1 MLSCY
6 NIQCLRSDLF
16 QEQAKY
22 NELKKMEGKWQACQ
36 SELEA
41 LKVKYLLQSELG
53 GFYYNISVTI
63 LYYIMFYQFSVRR
76 IS

>member
-1 MLSCY
+1 M
-6 NIQCLRSDLF
+6 QCLRSDLF

-22 NELKKMEGKWQACQ
+22 NELKKMEGKWQVCQ

-53 GFYYNISVTI
+53 GLVHNIYSYYNNV
-63 LYYIMFYQFSVRR
+63 IMYQSCVRR

>member
-1 MLSCY
+1 M
-6 NIQCLRSDLF
+6 QCLRSDLF

-22 NELKKMEGKWQACQ
+22 NELKKMEGKWQVCQ

-53 GFYYNISVTI
+53 GLVHNISI
-63 LYYIMFYQFSVRR
+63 AIIIML
-76 IS
+76 

>member
-1 MLSCY
+1 MTDNDHSATYLQMSS
-6 NIQCLRSDLF
+6 RSDLF
-16 QEQAKY
+16 QEQAKF

-53 GFYYNISVTI
+53 GLLHS
-63 LYYIMFYQFSVRR
+63 L
-76 IS
+76 

>member
-1 MLSCY
+1 MINDCLHLTSSSS
-6 NIQCLRSDLF
+6 LRSDLF

-53 GFYYNISVTI
+53 GLGHSI
-63 LYYIMFYQFSVRR
+63 YQL
-76 IS
+76 